1 MKLIAR
7 LLSKLRPASGR
18 ESTADSRD
26 GDAEPDAS
34 SEAAVKGTGDADE
47 AEAATAETTESNAEI
62 PAETAEPSN
71 APEAPSEATEEPSDA
86 PAEPSD
92 ATAEPPDATAG
103 SAQPTAGAGTD
114 AETEPE
120 IEAETGTSEAA
131 EPVSEREPVEEDV
144 EGLGAVE
151 ETPTEEAPDAE
162 AETGIDEESEP
173 AETPDPAAAS
183 ETDEDGDAPVDSVI
197 GIGPAYAQRL
207 ADAGVETV
215 GDLVAADVAEVS
227 EIADISESRIER
239 WQERAREA

>member
-62 PAETAEPSN
+62 PDETAEPSN

-86 PAEPSD
+86 PAEPS
-92 ATAEPPDATAG
+92 DATAG

-151 ETPTEEAPDAE
+151 ETPTEEAPDVE

-183 ETDEDGDAPVDSVI
+183 ETDEDGDAPVDSVN

>member
-7 LLSKLRPASGR
+7 LLSKLRPGSGR

-62 PAETAEPSN
+62 PDETAEPSN
-71 APEAPSEATEEPSDA
+71 APEAPSDATEEPSDA
-86 PAEPSD
+86 PAEPS
-92 ATAEPPDATAG
+92 DATAG

-144 EGLGAVE
+144 EEPGAVE
-151 ETPTEEAPDAE
+151 ETPTEAAPDAE

-173 AETPDPAAAS
+173 AETPDLAAAS
-183 ETDEDGDAPVDSVI
+183 ETDEDGDAPVDSVN